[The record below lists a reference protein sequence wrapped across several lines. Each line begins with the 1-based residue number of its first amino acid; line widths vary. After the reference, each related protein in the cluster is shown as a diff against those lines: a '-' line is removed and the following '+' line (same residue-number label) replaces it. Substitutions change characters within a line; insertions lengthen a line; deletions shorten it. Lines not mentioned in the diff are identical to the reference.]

1 MSKRWEEAI
10 EDWYNNRSHLDYL
23 DLAKVNTPTTKD
35 LAHNI
40 SVIYD
45 RLNLQSRVAIKNQN
59 LVIEELVKINE
70 SLHNLEKAVQILQ
83 KGKLPE
89 LPTNFIEG
97 LSKLKISEPKP
108 REQGQL
114 RVFKDLYI
122 ILKEQQQK
130 LKEK

>member
-10 EDWYNNRSHLDYL
+10 ENWYNNRSHLDYL
-23 DLAKVNTPTTKD
+23 DLAEVNTPTTKD

-70 SLHNLEKAVQILQ
+70 SLN
-83 KGKLPE
+83 KLPE
-89 LPTNFIEG
+89 LPINLIEG

-114 RVFKDLYI
+114 RVFRDPYA
-122 ILKEQQQK
+122 ILKAEQQK
-130 LKEK
+130 LKDGR

>member
-23 DLAKVNTPTTKD
+23 DLAKVNTPTTRD

-70 SLHNLEKAVQILQ
+70 SLHNLEKTIQTLQ

-89 LPTNFIEG
+89 LPTNLIEG

-114 RVFKDLYI
+114 RYLETLTQF
-122 ILKEQQQK
+122 
-130 LKEK
+130 